1 MKPYRDIGNFKTRG
15 IAHKNTWYHLQ
26 KTRGIAHYV
35 RGIAHL
41 ITWYRT
47 LKHVVWHTFY
57 YVVSHIRTTR
67 KPNTVLS
74 LQIRNPRARINVLS
88 LLT

>member
-47 LKHVVWHTFY
+47 PN
-57 YVVSHIRTTR
+57 YVVSHTKTR
-67 KPNTVLS
+67 GMAH
-74 LQIRNPRARINVLS
+74 I
-88 LLT
+88 LLRGIAHKNYSKTQYSA